1 MSKMAQL
8 HSEMIE
14 LIEQGYGPVAI
25 AAMTGAPLNVVQD
38 FFDATMRDSWNG
50 QDYDENEI
58 GVEST

>member
-8 HSEMIE
+8 HMEMVE

-25 AAMTGAPLNVVQD
+25 SAMTCIPLNIAQD